1 MNKNDMSYFAGII
14 CGDGYVSPVNYII
27 EIKSVCIEFLEKVY
41 TPLIKRIFN
50 LTPKIIPSSTSEIT
64 YRCYFYSVQGIRLL
78 KSWNIVSPKT
88 YTVAVPMWILKSSIN
103 TQINFVQGVMDTDGT
118 ISTKVNK
125 SIVNYPTV
133 ALQSRS
139 KKLVENVFEILIKTG
154 INAKKGNWNKRGSP
168 MFMVRMYGFKQL
180 KEYMNKVS
188 FKHPLKFKKASD
200 ILNDGVLR
208 ADRSIGRSPP
218 YN

>member
-1 MNKNDMSYFAGII
+1 MSYFAGII
-14 CGDGYVSPVNYII
+14 CGDGYVSSVSHII
-27 EIKSVCIEFLEKVY
+27 EIKGVCVGFLEGVY
-41 TPLIKRIFN
+41 IPLIKRMFN
-50 LTPKIIPSSTSEIT
+50 LTPKIIPSSTSRIT
-64 YRCYFYSVQGIRLL
+64 HRCYFYSGWAVRLL
-78 KSWNIVSPKT
+78 KGWGIVSPKT
-88 YTVAVPMWILKSSIN
+88 YTVAVPMWILKSNIN

-139 KKLVENVFEILIKTG
+139 KKLVNDVFKILIKMG
-154 INAKKGNWNKRGSP
+154 INAKKGSWNKRGSP

-200 ILNDGVLR
+200 VLNNGILR